1 VSYVIAS
8 YAIVLLSLV
17 GYGVSLRRSRTLL
30 RKALKEGRNRDR
42 S

>member
-8 YAIVLLSLV
+8 YAIVLGSLIV
-17 GYGVSLRRSRTLL
+17 YGIFLRRSRRLL